1 MIPWITNVSHIL
13 LSVLHSARHEQL
25 QTNNYASILILC
37 IEYILYRS
45 VWVRTDNSNYRLQCE
60 GLFFSC

>member
-1 MIPWITNVSHIL
+1 MIPWITSVSHIL

-25 QTNNYASILILC
+25 QTNNYVSILILC
-37 IEYILYRS
+37 IEYILYRG

-60 GLFFSC
+60 